1 MSESSHGKTAHP
13 GLDGPAAASVTGP
26 PPSTLAAQLV
36 ENISTS
42 TKSSRSDDSNELKGL
57 VAIAQRMIDNPRLL
71 RSDAEKMAHNHMLV
85 YIYCRGVLEEIKLGD
100 PFIDRAHVCGE
111 VLNALKFLRFTIKET
126 PALLTY
132 VNEGQGLLHRGNAP
146 LWIWLL
152 PRLLRILG
160 HADFAELETHIE
172 AFLQYLF
179 LVCCTSS
186 FWDLALPLSLY
197 LRACLTGM
205 FCIVVLKLRADPMA
219 GLLDHLQ
226 DPPTNPPST
235 KTTTMIQLPPQFAVD
250 QIIGKLPPDA
260 AHRTTYVIRSTRQA
274 IRQATGLARV
284 LAYPFVSQESSFLF
298 NASFAQ
304 NGPWLMDTW
313 LDLRHVQKRWEESM
327 PESPVPLIETA
338 LDVAKCPIVD
348 TELVA
353 PMKNK
358 SYALLVLL
366 CSELISSPEELVRIG
381 SEGDRVRVIYC
392 KALIAIAAAAIQI
405 YAVGRLAASKLVQE
419 LALLSSQHSAIGE
432 GTDLWV
438 RRSLDFLPAT

>member
-1 MSESSHGKTAHP
+1 
-13 GLDGPAAASVTGP
+13 
-26 PPSTLAAQLV
+26 
-36 ENISTS
+36 
-42 TKSSRSDDSNELKGL
+42 
-57 VAIAQRMIDNPRLL
+57 
-71 RSDAEKMAHNHMLV
+71 
-85 YIYCRGVLEEIKLGD
+85 
-100 PFIDRAHVCGE
+100 
-111 VLNALKFLRFTIKET
+111 
-126 PALLTY
+126 
-132 VNEGQGLLHRGNAP
+132 
-146 LWIWLL
+146 
-152 PRLLRILG
+152 
-160 HADFAELETHIE
+160 
-172 AFLQYLF
+172 
-179 LVCCTSS
+179 
-186 FWDLALPLSLY
+186 
-197 LRACLTGM
+197 
-205 FCIVVLKLRADPMA
+205 
-219 GLLDHLQ
+219 
-226 DPPTNPPST
+226 
-235 KTTTMIQLPPQFAVD
+235 
-250 QIIGKLPPDA
+250 IGKLPPDA

-405 YAVGRLAASKLVQE
+405 
-419 LALLSSQHSAIGE
+419 
-432 GTDLWV
+432 
-438 RRSLDFLPAT
+438 